1 MMALRISPSPDWL
14 EDIEPAKWKNQDT
27 RDRFASSNIQQ
38 SPTPSARRN
47 QPASARKYP
56 PSPRLRRAGQPCL
69 KLRLASHSKVET
81 KAARPARGA
90 TASGEER
97 MPYGVKPGLSGLLGL
112 LGPFGQTRQTKQ

>member
-1 MMALRISPSPDWL
+1 S
-14 EDIEPAKWKNQDT
+14 E
-27 RDRFASSNIQQ
+27 IQQ
-38 SPTPSARRN
+38 TPTPSARRN
-47 QPASARKYP
+47 QPGRGRKYP

-69 KLRLASHSKVET
+69 KLRLAGHSKVET

-112 LGPFGQTRQTKQ
+112 LGPFGQTRQTKQTRQWFHEPLFRSEERRGGKECTMW